1 MLTFKL
7 YYLWIIYFYV
17 TFLNGLLGSSPS
29 FVCKE
34 AQQSSTN
41 GSFNANLGCDEDINT
56 FSLTNDRIN
65 QSWSVE
71 LENTDIIKYFF
82 VIVGTAEYQMY
93 VVHSDGIQSSK
104 HMCIPEGS
112 NRKSY
117 QQLMTCEY
125 PNVVTGKGN
134 RIIIRQIGN
143 GPLKLFE
150 VKPFGFSRLSKTMIL
165 NHTDFLE
172 PISKALDGDIVT
184 YYNSNEDDQAS
195 WFLKLDKNYLMKWIL
210 VSIRGGNYD
219 VYVKDGGQTTNP
231 STLCRNFSFT
241 GPNYLKRNN
250 KALECYRE
258 MTGDT
263 IVIKRRDDTSMRI
276 FEVYPIICPENHYGP
291 DCAKC
296 KAECISCSPIT
307 GVCYQWHGPFYGD
320 FCQHTCPANC
330 LNSMCDQGT
339 GICENWKTEMVTHQ
353 SASGE
358 DTTITQEM
366 DVIQDVGSNSGDQTR
381 SIILLSVLVVLAV
394 FLVFTVVFFFKKG
407 AKTQKVKTNEENVFS
422 VEFHRVESRTESEL
436 EEIPQNE
443 VGDVEDEIITVEYS
457 NLTSQR
463 VSVDQFIRELPEKRS
478 NGILEK
484 EFDELPTGLL
494 ESYSNALK
502 ASSRKGNRYK
512 GIYPYDYNR
521 VKLMRT
527 YANEND
533 DFVNA
538 SYIHGFNKERA
549 YIAAQGPFN
558 PKTLEDFWTMIWQ
571 NDVTRI
577 VMLTNLYEGDRMKCL
592 KYWPDTDLDIGQYT
606 IRLDNVDVYDHYVL
620 RYMVVHCQ
628 EEERKVTQFHFTTW
642 PDNSIPDDPTS
653 LIYLRSLVRDG
664 LITSDGPIVVHCS
677 AGIGRTGTFISF
689 DYLLEEGA
697 AEQTIDVKGYIASLR
712 QQRGGSVQTTST
724 SFFMRHLWKD
734 FQTAMFTMVVYLCC
748 NIWVYEKNITNLHA
762 NSLLHFHIRRHKY
775 DKSVSMSRNRNIRIL
790 KYTLF
795 LVHCSFVHSMQIIV
809 S

>member
-1 MLTFKL
+1 MTILNL
-7 YYLWIIYFYV
+7 NCLWITYFYV
-17 TFLNGLLGSSPS
+17 ILLTRSVGTSP
-29 FVCKE
+29 FVWKHVL
-34 AQQSSTN
+34 QSSTN
-41 GSFNANLGCDEDINT
+41 ASFVASLACDDDMET
-56 FSLTNDRIN
+56 FSLTNDGVN
-65 QSWSVE
+65 QWWYVE
-71 LENTDIIKYFF
+71 LDNILTIGWIY
-82 VIVGTAEYQMY
+82 VSVGTADYEMY
-93 VVHSDGIQSSK
+93 VENTEHQKPLKYFCLPERSK
-104 HMCIPEGS
+104 LRSLE
-112 NRKSY
+112 R
-117 QQLMTCEY
+117 LMTCKY
-125 PNVVTGKGN
+125 PNFVIENVNRITIRQKGN
-134 RIIIRQIGN
+134 GS
-143 GPLKLFE
+143 LKIFD
-150 VKPFGFSRLSKTMIL
+150 VKPIGISPLSQTIVL
-165 NHTDFLE
+165 NYTDSE
-172 PISKALDGDIVT
+172 ALDGDMET
-184 YYNSNEDDQAS
+184 YYHSNENDKVS
-195 WFLKLDKNYLMKWIL
+195 WFLKLDKSYAMKWIL
-210 VSIRGGNYD
+210 LSVRGGDYEVHVED
-219 VYVKDGGQTTNP
+219 SDLTAST
-231 STLCRNFSFT
+231 STLCRKFNFT
-241 GPNYLKRNN
+241 GSDFLKKNE
-250 KALECYRE
+250 KALECYTE
-258 MTGDT
+258 LTGD
-263 IVIKRRDDTSMRI
+263 IIRIRRTDYGPLRL
-276 FEVYPIICPENHYGP
+276 FELHPIICPQNHYGP
-291 DCAKC
+291 NCAKC
-296 KAECISCSPIT
+296 KAECVSCSPIT
-307 GVCYQWHGPFYGD
+307 GVC
-320 FCQHTCPANC
+320 
-330 LNSMCDQGT
+330 LNSTCNQKT
-339 GICENWKTEMVTHQ
+339 GICEGWKTEMATH
-353 SASGE
+353 SIAFDE
-358 DTTITQEM
+358 DTPITKEM
-366 DVIQDVGSNSGDQTR
+366 NVIQEVRSNRGDQTQ
-381 SIILLSVLVVLAV
+381 SIIVLSVLVVIAV
-394 FLVFTVVFFFKKG
+394 FLVFIVVFRFKKRT
-407 AKTQKVKTNEENVFS
+407 KPPKVETNEENVFS

-502 ASSRKGNRYK
+502 VSSRKGNRYK

-748 NIWVYEKNITNLHA
+748 NILVYEKNITNLHA

-775 DKSVSMSRNRNIRIL
+775 DKSVSMSLTGI
-790 KYTLF
+790 
-795 LVHCSFVHSMQIIV
+795 
-809 S
+809 

>member
-1 MLTFKL
+1 MTILNL
-7 YYLWIIYFYV
+7 NCLWITYFYV
-17 TFLNGLLGSSPS
+17 ILLTRSVGTSP
-29 FVCKE
+29 FVWKHVL
-34 AQQSSTN
+34 QSSTN
-41 GSFNANLGCDEDINT
+41 ASFVASLACDDDMET
-56 FSLTNDRIN
+56 FSLTNDGVN
-65 QSWSVE
+65 QWWYVE
-71 LENTDIIKYFF
+71 LDNILTIGWIY
-82 VIVGTAEYQMY
+82 VSVGTADYEMY
-93 VVHSDGIQSSK
+93 VENTEHQKPLKYFCLPERSK
-104 HMCIPEGS
+104 LRSLE
-112 NRKSY
+112 R
-117 QQLMTCEY
+117 LMTCKY
-125 PNVVTGKGN
+125 PNFVIENVNRITIRQKGN
-134 RIIIRQIGN
+134 GS
-143 GPLKLFE
+143 LKIFD
-150 VKPFGFSRLSKTMIL
+150 VKPIGISPLSQTIVL
-165 NHTDFLE
+165 NYTDSE
-172 PISKALDGDIVT
+172 ALDGDMET
-184 YYNSNEDDQAS
+184 YYHSNENDKVS
-195 WFLKLDKNYLMKWIL
+195 WFLKLDKSYAMKWIL
-210 VSIRGGNYD
+210 LSVRGGDYEVHVED
-219 VYVKDGGQTTNP
+219 SDLTAST
-231 STLCRNFSFT
+231 STLCRKFNFT
-241 GPNYLKRNN
+241 GSDFLKKNE
-250 KALECYRE
+250 KALECYTE
-258 MTGDT
+258 LTGD
-263 IVIKRRDDTSMRI
+263 IIRIRRTDYGPLRL
-276 FEVYPIICPENHYGP
+276 FELHPIICPQNHYGP
-291 DCAKC
+291 NCAKC
-296 KAECISCSPIT
+296 KAECVSCSPIT
-307 GVCYQWHGPFYGD
+307 GVC
-320 FCQHTCPANC
+320 
-330 LNSMCDQGT
+330 LNSTCNQKT
-339 GICENWKTEMVTHQ
+339 GICEGWKTEMATH
-353 SASGE
+353 SIAFDE
-358 DTTITQEM
+358 DTPITKEM
-366 DVIQDVGSNSGDQTR
+366 NVIQEVRSNRGDQTQ
-381 SIILLSVLVVLAV
+381 SIIVLSVLVVIAV
-394 FLVFTVVFFFKKG
+394 FLVFIVVFRFKKRT
-407 AKTQKVKTNEENVFS
+407 KPPKVETNEENVFS

-436 EEIPQNE
+436 EEIHQNE

-502 ASSRKGNRYK
+502 VSSRKGNRYK

-748 NIWVYEKNITNLHA
+748 NILVYEKNITNLHA